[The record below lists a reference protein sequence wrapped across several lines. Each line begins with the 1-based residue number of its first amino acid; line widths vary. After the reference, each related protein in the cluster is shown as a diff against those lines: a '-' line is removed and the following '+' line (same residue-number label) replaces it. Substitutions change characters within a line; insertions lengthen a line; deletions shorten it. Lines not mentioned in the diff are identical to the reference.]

1 MFVHAFELLRDVFRL
16 VCLFCQVKP
25 KVEQL
30 MYEELKLK
38 EAVEDALGKEN
49 VEREL
54 DKAFEA
60 AGGENADLS
69 KVFPEP
75 TGGNKPVNV
84 DVSAFLDPQ
93 SVSQNLKKTKDP
105 RPSQEEVPEVPADSA
120 AAP

>member
-1 MFVHAFELLRDVFRL
+1 
-16 VCLFCQVKP
+16 
-25 KVEQL
+25 

-38 EAVEDALGKEN
+38 EAVEETLGKEN

-75 TGGNKPVNV
+75 TGGKKQVDV

-93 SVSQNLKKTKDP
+93 SVSQNLKKKRDP
-105 RPSQEEVPEVPADSA
+105 RPSQEEEVPEVAADSA